1 MYIGRVTIDD
11 VADANSARKVKV
23 NKKIAR
29 VAISAQNAENL
40 TILDESYPYVVDLFD
55 KGEPRGFKVFPSSDE
70 SGDESNKKILFI
82 LKSSDGEDSYDLSID
97 VADNDE
103 HFDFILDGFFQ
114 GEYRYEVQDSA
125 EALLKRYDP
134 KGNGKIIALSAIA
147 LTLLFASLYGFSVF
161 QEQQREAAEAAA
173 AAAAAEA
180 AQKEI
185 IQPLSSL
192 ETSRLK
198 RIVSKELLDQ
208 LKSDVSRIKSNNK
221 LDRHASIRS
230 ITTNYEVVSDMVKL
244 KGVIGYEYDYP
255 VRETALASE
264 TLYTNTRDYQIEKT
278 RGDLYGGMRTA
289 LTVSCV
295 QSAMDLPSERKE
307 VLERKGGTIKIKYMQ
322 MRPSDFLHKFRN
334 YMDNCPAYIEN
345 VAMSEDKFELQAILY
360 RGDEK

>member
-55 KGEPRGFKVFPSSDE
+55 KGEPRGFKVFSSTDE
-70 SGDESNKKILFI
+70 TEVETRKKILFI

-97 VADNDE
+97 EADNEE
-103 HFDFILDGFFQ
+103 HFDFILDAFFQ

-125 EALLKRYDP
+125 ETLLKRYDP
-134 KGNGKIIALSAIA
+134 KGNGKIITLSLIGLAVIF
-147 LTLLFASLYGFSVF
+147 TSLYAFSVF
-161 QEQQREAAEAAA
+161 QENQRKAQEAAA

-185 IQPLSSL
+185 VKPLSSL
-192 ETSRLK
+192 ETSQLK
-198 RIVSKELLDQ
+198 RVVSKELLDQ
-208 LKSDVSRIKSNNK
+208 LKADVSRIKSNDK
-221 LDRHASIRS
+221 LNRHASIRS
-230 ITTNYEVVSDMVKL
+230 ISANYEVVSDMVKL
-244 KGVIGYEYDYP
+244 KGVVGYEYDYP

-278 RGDLYGGMRTA
+278 RGDLYGGMRTG

-295 QSAMDLPSERKE
+295 QSAMELPSGSKE
-307 VLERKGGTIKIKYMQ
+307 VLERKGGNLKIKYMQ
-322 MRPSDFLHKFRN
+322 MRPSDFLHKFRD

-345 VAMSEDKFELQAILY
+345 VAMSDDKFEVQAILY
-360 RGDEK
+360 RGDDK